1 MEILKQLEKMINKNN
16 GLITTAQVSHAG
28 IPREYLSRL
37 VQAKRL
43 YKLDRGIYLSPE
55 AWEDEMLVLQSKYQ
69 KGIFSHET
77 ALFLHGF
84 SDRTPN
90 TFFMTFPRGYHSAAL
105 KNEKL
110 KVKTSIKKVY
120 HLGIEKSKTI
130 FGNFV
135 STYDLEKTLCDVVK
149 GNNTCDIQ
157 IVSQAMKKYSEYKGR
172 NLSKLLEY
180 AEIMRVKKKILNY
193 MEILL

>member
-1 MEILKQLEKMINKNN
+1 MEILKQLKKMINKNN

-37 VQAKRL
+37 VQAKQL
-43 YKLDRGIYLSPE
+43 YKLARGIYLLPD
-55 AWEDEMLVLQSKYQ
+55 AWEDEMLVLQSKYP

-90 TFFMTFPRGYHSAAL
+90 TYVMTFPRGYHSKAF
-105 KNEKL
+105 KKENF
-110 KVKTSIKKVY
+110 KVKTAIKKVY
-120 HLGIEKSKTI
+120 GLGIEKSKTI
-130 FGNFV
+130 FGNLV
-135 STYDLEKTLCDVVK
+135 ATYDLEKTLCDVTK
-149 GNNTCDIQ
+149 GNNACDIQ
-157 IVSQAMKKYSEYKGR
+157 IVSQAMKKYSKYKGR

-180 AEIMRVKKKILNY
+180 AEILRVKKKIINY